1 MEQSRFLRPMGFGE
15 ILDASVRLYRSNF
28 LILVIAQLPMALIY
42 IITNLTSVYAGGT
55 QTIPLVPTETTSL
68 SGLTN
73 LMMYLTM
80 FLVLLIIQTAV
91 VFPVTL
97 AAETKIASE
106 SVLKHSPSLKEAY
119 RFSLN
124 NILKLG
130 LTNIIMT
137 VFLVIV
143 MVIALIP
150 FAVVFSIVAFT
161 MFSSPLAGFTEMI
174 VIGFVIAVPFLLI
187 PAFFWTRWIAA
198 FPIMVNEKQFF
209 FDAINRSWNLVK
221 GRTMVTFLVLLV
233 VYLIPYILQGVTFL
247 TLDSL
252 YTARFSLTFGAGIL
266 TQAFLIP
273 LVNCSR
279 VAIYFE
285 LRSRKEGFDLERRV
299 EQLSP

>member
-28 LILVIAQLPMALIY
+28 LMLVIAQLPMALIY
-42 IITNLTSVYAGGT
+42 IVTNLSSMYFGAAESVS
-55 QTIPLVPTETTSL
+55 LVPAGTTSFTVL
-68 SGLTN
+68 GN
-73 LMMYLTM
+73 LIMY
-80 FLVLLIIQTAV
+80 FAVVLVLIIIEVGV

-97 AAETKIASE
+97 AAETKIASD
-106 SVLKHSPSLKEAY
+106 SVLKHPPSLKEAY
-119 RFSLN
+119 RFSLK

-137 VFLVIV
+137 ILLVIV

-150 FAVVFSIVAFT
+150 FAVLFAIFVATLFNN
-161 MFSSPLAGFTEMI
+161 PLAGFTD
-174 VIGFVIAVPFLLI
+174 VIFIGLVISLPFLLI
-187 PAFFWTRWIAA
+187 PAFVWTRWIAA

-221 GRTMVTFLVLLV
+221 GRTMVTFLVLIV
-233 VYLIPYILQGVTFL
+233 MYSIPYILQGVTFL
-247 TLDSL
+247 TEGSL
-252 YTARFSLTFGAGIL
+252 YTGNFSLIFGAGIL

-279 VAIYFE
+279 VVIYFE
-285 LRSRKEGFDLERRV
+285 LRSRKEGFDLEKRV